1 MPIEIRELN
10 VTVQVNQNAQQ
21 QQPERTSPVGG
32 HPMPDKETLK
42 AEIME
47 DVMTMLHQKEER

>member
-10 VTVQVNQNAQQ
+10 VSVQVNQQAQNQ
-21 QQPERTSPVGG
+21 GPERSTQVGG

-42 AEIME
+42 AEIIE
-47 DVMTMLHQKEER
+47 DVLNILKLKNER